1 MKRQKAI
8 LPVMIGVAVFGSV
21 AHAQKPPAAPTT
33 VKALRESVLKADRAL
48 SSSVSQKGMTAAFQD
63 AVADDALLLYD
74 GAPIVAGRDKVVA
87 FLAAQVE
94 LKVNRIQWLPLV
106 VSVSSD
112 GLIGATWGVIS
123 IRSAQSDSTRFGKYI
138 STWRRPPN
146 GEWKLTGFVE
156 MGLSGEK
163 VVIPDSVA
171 GSFTGA
177 KDPSSGAG
185 GPFAKADMAFSRMA
199 GAKGAPS
206 AFSFF
211 AAPNAT
217 TLPGTGEIVIGPSA
231 IHARMLESPA
241 AKAKWEW
248 HPVYSESSPSGDL
261 GFTIGEAVIA
271 ISGSD
276 AFKSKYLTVWRKQS
290 DGSIR
295 FIVDGGNSR

>member
-1 MKRQKAI
+1 
-8 LPVMIGVAVFGSV
+8 MIAATIFGSV
-21 AHAQKPPAAPTT
+21 THAQNQSAAATT
-33 VKALRESVLKADRAL
+33 VKAFRESLLKADRAL
-48 SSSVSQKGMTAAFQD
+48 SSSVSQRGMTAAFQD
-63 AVADDALLLYD
+63 VVADDALLLYD
-74 GAPIVAGRDKVVA
+74 GAPLVQGRDKVVA
-87 FLAAQVE
+87 LLAAQVE

-112 GLIGATWGVIS
+112 GLVGATWGAIS
-123 IRSAQSDSTRFGKYI
+123 VRSARSDSTRFGKYI

-146 GEWKLTGFVE
+146 GEWKLTGFAE
-156 MGLSGEK
+156 MGLSAEK
-163 VVIPDSVA
+163 VVIPDSVR
-171 GSFTGA
+171 GSFVAA

-185 GPFAKADMAFSRMA
+185 GPFVKADLAFSRMA

-206 AFSFF
+206 AFSAF

-231 IHARMLESPA
+231 IYARMLESPA

-248 HPVYSESSPSGDL
+248 YPVYSESSPSGDL

-271 ISGSD
+271 IPGAD
-276 AFKSKYLTVWRKQS
+276 AFKSKYLTVWRKQP